1 MVQWILLPGTERPG
15 AEVDDAV
22 NDGKPRT
29 LSAADL
35 AIVEEEERLLESLQD
50 AVRAATRRGGRARP
64 YQDRMRALLEEMA
77 DAHEGD
83 LPALLVDYHRAKSAA
98 ARVRPDSPP
107 DLRVPYFAHMRLRS
121 GERVRD
127 VLLGYQT
134 FIDARHGVT
143 IVDWREAPIAQ
154 IFFNYREGDAYEE
167 EYPGRL
173 SEGVLEVRRV
183 LTFDE
188 GQLIRITVPDGT
200 LLRPRR
206 TETWF
211 RDEPAL
217 VPQLSGGEGGDP
229 VKRIIGT
236 GLSGRRL
243 PVVSSLLDPQQYDAL
258 TRDPDQP
265 LLILGGAGCGKTTVA
280 LHRLA
285 YLAYQDREV
294 FSPRTMIVLVPE
306 EGLVRLTRSLLQEL
320 GLGEV
325 QVSTVESWLAHQ
337 VRKMFRGLPKQ
348 ESPDTPA
355 NVIRF
360 KRHPAMQAVLVEQA
374 ERSAQRF
381 AHRMDDLLGTRG
393 AFDALFQEAPG
404 DVPFQRLKWSLN
416 RLRKGMSDTESKA
429 VWKVF
434 RKERKGFER
443 IAHDRRRLLQEKD
456 LLRRAAELS
465 NGELHP
471 GLVDD
476 VFDHSTV
483 QFAERAEDEYAH
495 VDEDRLQALDGR
507 PLDERTPT
515 EAAASID
522 VEDYALLLELYRLK
536 TGGMTTAHGRMSTY
550 SHVVVDEA
558 QDLAPIEL
566 AVIGHAMQRD
576 GSVTVAGDPSQQ
588 IDVSVQFGGWDAVLG
603 SLGVDGFDP
612 VVLETSYRCTAPIA
626 EYGHR
631 LLGPLAPAEPV
642 SANKGG
648 APVSQSLFPNEMHA
662 VVFLAEALRDLLL
675 REPRAQVAVIAREA
689 ETARRLFGTL
699 QQSFPARLVLDG
711 RFSFK
716 PGVDVT
722 VVPQVK
728 GLEFDYVVIPDAS
741 ANHYPDDPVSRRL
754 LYVAATRAIHQLW
767 VIAVGKRSPLLPDGD

>member
-1 MVQWILLPGTERPG
+1 MSETQLSL
-15 AEVDDAV
+15 
-22 NDGKPRT
+22 

-35 AIVEEEERLLESLQD
+35 AVIDEEERLLASLRD
-50 AVRAATRRGGRARP
+50 AVRAAMERGGRARP
-64 YQDRMRALLEEMA
+64 YEERMRQLLEEMA
-77 DAHEGD
+77 TAHEGD

-98 ARVRPDSPP
+98 ARVRPDAPP

-121 GERVRD
+121 GERERD
-127 VLLGYQT
+127 VLLGYRT
-134 FIDARHGVT
+134 FIDAKHGVT
-143 IVDWREAPIAQ
+143 VVDWREAPIAQ
-154 IFFNYREGDAYEE
+154 VFFNYREGDAYEE

-173 SEGVLEVRRV
+173 SEGVLDVRRV
-183 LTFDE
+183 LTFDD
-188 GQLIRITVPDGT
+188 GQLVQILTPNGT
-200 LLRPRR
+200 LQRPRGSSVWTR
-206 TETWF
+206 E
-211 RDEPAL
+211 RPDHLPE
-217 VPQLSGGEGGDP
+217 LSGGEGGDP

-285 YLAYQDREV
+285 YLAYQDKEN
-294 FSPRTMIVLVPE
+294 FKPQTMIVLVPE

-325 QVSTVESWLAHQ
+325 QVSTVEGWMARQ
-337 VRKMFRGLPKQ
+337 VRKMFRGLPRR
-348 ESPDTPA
+348 ESEDTPA
-355 NVIRF
+355 GVIRF
-360 KRHPAMQAVLVEQA
+360 KRHPALRAVLEEQA
-374 ERSAQRF
+374 TRAALQF
-381 AHRMDDLLGTRG
+381 ARRMDDALGTRG
-393 AFDALFQEAPG
+393 AFETLYGDAPG
-404 DVPFQRLKWSLN
+404 PVPFQRLKWSLN
-416 RLRKGMSDTESKA
+416 RFRKGMSDSESKA

-434 RKERKGFER
+434 RKERKGYER
-443 IAHDRRRLLQEKD
+443 VAHDRRRLLQEKD
-456 LLRRAAELS
+456 LLRRAVELS
-465 NGELHP
+465 GGELHP

-483 QFAERAEDEYAH
+483 QFADRAEDEYAH

-507 PLDERTPT
+507 PLDDGTPT
-515 EAAASID
+515 EVANSID

-536 TGGMTTAHGRMSTY
+536 TGGMTTAHGKMSTY

-566 AVIGHAMQRD
+566 AVIGAAMRRA

-588 IDVSVQFGGWDAVLG
+588 IDVSVQFGGWESVLG
-603 SLGVDGFDP
+603 SLGVDAFDP

-626 EYGHR
+626 DFGYR
-631 LLGPLAPAEPV
+631 LLGPIAPDDVPTA
-642 SANKGG
+642 ATGG

-662 VVFLAEALRDLLL
+662 AVFLAEALADLLV
-675 REPRAQVAVIAREA
+675 REPRAQVAVIAREPR
-689 ETARRLFGTL
+689 TAQRLFGAL

-741 ANHYPDDPVSRRL
+741 TNHYPDDPASRRL

-767 VIAVGKRSPLLPDGD
+767 VIAVGKRSLLLPEEG